1 MALSGR
7 INGSVTNLSNH
18 FSYYILWTA
27 TQDPIANTS
36 TITAK
41 TYWATDN
48 RAYTFDTVGSRDASI
63 TIDGTTDSIS
73 QAFACNPWPA
83 DATYLIQTY
92 SRTVS
97 HGADGTKSLTLSA
110 RSNGY
115 AASYGPSNS
124 SASSGDCTA
133 SATITLDAIDRSA
146 PTITTSLTSRTANS
160 LVISATSSAAC
171 DMWEYSV
178 DGGAW
183 TQFSTTSATTVSCE
197 LTGLSPSVTYS
208 IQVRGQKAY
217 NHIVG
222 TSTATNYT
230 TIGAAVLNSA
240 TEFYADA
247 SSPVVSVQAE
257 VYNSSFTYS
266 LAVKRNGTTLLTL
279 TFPAQST
286 GTQTLS
292 ATLSSAQRSTL
303 LSGMSDVASFSATY
317 ELTTLNNGSSIGT
330 SIASAQIKTSA
341 STSKPTAPTFSY
353 ADTNA
358 STVAVTGNNQRLIQN
373 KSTLGLTSLS
383 STAKN
388 GASIASYT
396 IIIGGTTKTS
406 VSGGTVSVGSVPQ
419 SGTLTLQ
426 VTATD
431 TRGYSNT
438 SSVGNITCY
447 AYENPSLTTGKVSRD
462 DINNTQIALAFTGT
476 FTNVGSN
483 TASATYKFKKTS
495 ASTWSATKTITLT
508 VSGGNISYSGT
519 HIEDFDAD
527 ASYDFVLYIAD
538 SLTTETYNFTV
549 SPYEPLVA
557 YRVGGLGIKKVP
569 RTGIP
574 LDVNG
579 TIHQNNVPVDYEF
592 IRGTWAAATNALTGV
607 TKDSALY
614 EGKKIILYYP
624 YAANSSSATL
634 NLTLANG
641 TTTGAKNCYYNST
654 TRLTTHYGQYAQVE
668 MIYHENFDI
677 GGTNYTGWWCIAD
690 RTDLTAYNIRKNS
703 GSYSAYNTVYRY
715 MMLFTKSENQLLAA
729 NTTSNNTGTSKVL
742 TTESFDPFG
751 DIYYYSS
758 TTTVSSG
765 SAIGVTS
772 LYRQYNVNL
781 RYAFNSG
788 TTLTSNKAVYI
799 ICDPQ
804 SDGKVKLSTSPAPI
818 TQTLPSS
825 ADGKVYIY
833 LGQASSTANCEI
845 ALNHPVY
852 YYSNGAIRLWTND
865 ADYVIEEGELYA
877 SGSSTLTW
885 QYRKWNSGVAECWC
899 TRRWD
904 YSGNW
909 VSWGNMYCTGWGY
922 GPVYWYP
929 SNFFADVPNFTFTT
943 SSVYSMW
950 VATTEEKSGS
960 NSTKDHMPELIAYRP
975 NNPNAYITITVNI
988 HAIGMSPST

>member
-7 INGSVTNLSNH
+7 INGTVGH
-18 FSYYILWTA
+18 FSQFFSFYLLWSA
-27 TQDPIANTS
+27 TQDPVANTS
-36 TITAK
+36 TITAT
-41 TYWATDN
+41 TYWSTTD
-48 RAYTFDTVGSRDASI
+48 RGQDFDTVGSRTAYI
-63 TIDGTTDSIS
+63 TIAGDQTSIS
-73 QAFACNPWPA
+73 KRFDVSPWPTNA
-83 DATYLIQTY
+83 VYEIQTKTY
-92 SRTVS
+92 TVS
-97 HGADGTKSLTLSA
+97 HNADGTKSVSISA
-110 RSNGY
+110 Y
-115 AASYGPSNS
+115 ADGTASSYGPNECSL
-124 SASSGDCTA
+124 SG
-133 SATITLDAIDRSA
+133 TITLDAIDRTA
-146 PTITTSLTSRTANS
+146 PSITTSLTSRTANS
-160 LVISATSSAAC
+160 LTLSCTSSAAC
-171 DMWEYSV
+171 DLWEYKIDS
-178 DGGAW
+178 GAW

-208 IQVRGQKAY
+208 IQIRGQKAY
-217 NHIVG
+217 NHITG

-240 TEFYADA
+240 SEFYADA

-266 LAVKRNGTTLLTL
+266 LAIKRNSTTLLTL

-292 ATLSSAQRSTL
+292 ATLNSTQRTNL
-303 LSGMSDVASFSATY
+303 LSGMSNVASFSATY

-330 SIASAQIKTSA
+330 STATAQIKTSS

-353 ADTNA
+353 NDNNS
-358 STVAVTGNNQRLIQN
+358 STVAVTGNNQTLIQN
-373 KSTLGLTSLS
+373 KSTLRLTSLA

-396 IIIGGTTKTS
+396 IIIGGVTTTS
-406 VSGGTVSVGSVPQ
+406 VSGGTVTVGSVPQ

-431 TRGYSNT
+431 TRGYSN
-438 SSVGNITCY
+438 SSSIGNITCY

-462 DINNTQIALAFTGT
+462 DINNTEIALAFTGT

-483 TASATYKFKKTS
+483 VPSATYQYKKSS
-495 ASTWSATKTITLT
+495 ASTWSATKSVTLT

-527 ASYDFVLYIAD
+527 SSYDFNLFISD
-538 SLTTETYNFTV
+538 SLTTETYYFPV

-557 YRVGGLGIKKVP
+557 YRVGSLGVKRVP
-569 RTGIP
+569 APNVT

-579 TIHQNNVPVDYEF
+579 TIRQNDVPVDYEF
-592 IRGTWAAATNALTGV
+592 IRGTWASATNVLTGV

-624 YAANSSSATL
+624 YAANSSNATL
-634 NLTLANG
+634 NLTLADG
-641 TTTGAKNCYYNST
+641 TTTGAKNVYINGTS
-654 TRLTTHYGQYAQVE
+654 RLTTHYGQYAQVE

-677 GGTNYTGWWCIAD
+677 GGTNYTGWWCVAD
-690 RTDLTAYNIRKNS
+690 RISNMAYEIRKN
-703 GSYSAYNTVYRY
+703 GGTYKAATALYRY
-715 MMLFTKSENQLLAA
+715 QICFTKSEDQLLPT
-729 NTTSNNTGTSKVL
+729 NTTSNNTGTSKTL
-742 TTESFDPFG
+742 TTESFNPFG
-751 DIYYYSS
+751 EIYYYNS

-765 SAIGVTS
+765 SSIGATA
-772 LYRQYNVNL
+772 LYRQVNANL
-781 RYAFNSG
+781 RYSFNSG
-788 TTLTSNKAVYI
+788 TTLTSGKAVYI

-852 YYSNGAIRLWTND
+852 YYSNGAVRLWTND

-929 SNFFADVPNFTFTT
+929 ANFFADVPNFTFTA

-950 VATTEEKSGS
+950 VATTEEQSGGK
-960 NSTKDHMPELIAYRP
+960 STKDHMPELIAYRP

>member
-1 MALSGR
+1 MALSGK

-18 FSYYILWTA
+18 FSYYILWSA
-27 TQDPIANTS
+27 TQDPIANKS
-36 TITAK
+36 TVTAS
-41 TYWATDN
+41 TYWATND
-48 RAYTFDTVGSRDASI
+48 RGYTFDTVGSRNASI
-63 TIDGTTDSIS
+63 TIDETTDSIS
-73 QAFACNPWPA
+73 KAFDCDPWPA
-83 DATYLIQTY
+83 NATFLIQTY
-92 SRTVS
+92 TRIIS
-97 HGADGTKSLTLSA
+97 HDADGKKSFTLSA
-110 RSNGY
+110 RSNGT
-115 AASYGPSNS
+115 ASNQYGSFGPSNS
-124 SASSGDCTA
+124 TASSGDCTA
-133 SATITLDAIDRSA
+133 SDTVILDAIDRTA

-160 LVISATSSAAC
+160 LTLSCTSSAAC
-171 DMWEYSV
+171 DLWEYKIDS
-178 DGGAW
+178 GAW

-208 IQVRGQKAY
+208 IQIRGQKAY
-217 NHIVG
+217 NHITG

-240 TEFYADA
+240 SEFYADA

-266 LAVKRNGTTLLTL
+266 LAIKRNSTTLLTL
-279 TFPAQST
+279 TFPAQNT

-292 ATLSSAQRSTL
+292 ATLNSTQRTNL
-303 LSGMSDVASFSATY
+303 LSGMSNVASFSATY
-317 ELTTLNNGSSIGT
+317 ELTTLNNGNSIGT
-330 SIASAQIKTSA
+330 STATAQIKTSS
-341 STSKPTAPTFSY
+341 STSKPTVPTFSY
-353 ADTNA
+353 NDNNA
-358 STVAVTGNNQRLIQN
+358 STVAVTGNNQTLIQN
-373 KSTLGLTSLS
+373 KSTLRLTSLA

-396 IIIGGTTKTS
+396 IIIGGVTTTS
-406 VSGGTVSVGSVPQ
+406 VSGGTVTIGSVPQ

-431 TRGYSNT
+431 TRGYSNS

-462 DINNTQIALAFTGT
+462 DINNTEIALAFTGT
-476 FTNVGSN
+476 LTNVGSN
-483 TASATYKFKKTS
+483 VPSATYQYKKSS
-495 ASTWSATKTITLT
+495 ASTWSATKSVTLT

-527 ASYDFVLYIAD
+527 SSYDFNLFISD
-538 SLTTETYNFTV
+538 SLTTETYYFPV

-557 YRVGGLGIKKVP
+557 YRVGSLGVKRVP
-569 RTGIP
+569 APNVT

-579 TIHQNNVPVDYEF
+579 TIRQNDVPVDYEF
-592 IRGTWAAATNALTGV
+592 IRGTWASATNVLTGV

-634 NLTLANG
+634 NLTLADG
-641 TTTGAKNCYYNST
+641 TTTGAKNVYYNGTS
-654 TRLTTHYGQYAQVE
+654 RLTTHYGQYAQVE

-703 GSYSAYNTVYRY
+703 GSYIAYNNVYRY
-715 MMLFTKSENQLLAA
+715 MMLFTKSEYQLLAA

-765 SAIGVTS
+765 SAIGTTA

-788 TTLTSNKAVYI
+788 TALTTNKAVYI

-804 SDGKVKLSTSPAPI
+804 SNGKVKLSTSPAPI

-852 YYSNGAIRLWTND
+852 CFANGRILEWTGS
-865 ADYVIEEGELYA
+865 ADTITEQGTD
-877 SGSSTLTW
+877 GNWT
-885 QYRKWNSGVAECWC
+885 YRKYLNGTSECWGTFDC
-899 TRRWD
+899 
-904 YSGNW
+904 N
-909 VSWGNMYCTGWGY
+909 VTGWGGWGNLQEATRSPNLAPTYPTDLFNNTPMISVNVWNSSIGMCGVELY
-922 GPVYWYP
+922 GTHSKTQAP
-929 SNFFADVPNFTFTT
+929 SIIPLRPG
-943 SSVYSMW
+943 
-950 VATTEEKSGS
+950 SGS
-960 NSTKDHMPELIAYRP
+960 TGVVKV
-975 NNPNAYITITVNI
+975 YILARGTWK
-988 HAIGMSPST
+988 